1 MAVADVF
8 TALVEKRPYR
18 SGLTRQKAMPI
29 LQSMTSR
36 GWLDGDLVQTLAG
49 NFDEMNTI
57 CHQAEDGALQE
68 YASFAL
74 ARHDYE
80 QRVMVGE

>member
-18 SGLTRQKAMPI
+18 SGLSPQKAMPI
-29 LQSMTSR
+29 LQNMASK
-36 GWLDGDLVQTLAG
+36 GWLDGDLVQMISG

-57 CHQAEDGALQE
+57 CQQAEESAVQD
-68 YASFAL
+68 YASFAF
-74 ARHDYE
+74 ARQEYE
-80 QRVMVGE
+80 QRVMAG